1 VSIKPGSRLLHYRI
15 VDMLGAGGMGEVY
28 LAEDTRLGRQVAI
41 KVLPEQFF
49 GDSHAQERFQREA
62 RAASALNHPHICT
75 IYDVGEVDQHP
86 FMVMELL
93 KGQTLRDRMLSSNFS
108 KEELLGIAVQIAD
121 ALATAHAGGIVHRDI
136 KPANIFITERGDAKV
151 LDFGLAKL
159 SRGETAEADTRTQT
173 VAREDLTRPGTT
185 LGTIAYMSPEQVLG
199 SAIDGRSDLFSFGV
213 VLYEM
218 ATGKVPFA
226 GDTLGSIF
234 DQIIHRAP
242 EPPVNLNPELP
253 QALETVISRCLQ
265 KDRQARPASAD
276 EVRDALQH
284 ALDELRGVGAPTT
297 ARAGKL
303 RMLGVVAVVVLVAAG
318 SAFWYLQRER
328 RARQAR
334 DTVPEIRRLVEHG
347 EDASIMEAFRL
358 ATKVE
363 GYLEDDPEFQALRA
377 TIATDVEIVTEPPGA
392 IVYVK
397 PYAQPDAEWEQ
408 IGETPIEAYRGPLV
422 FTRWKVEKDG
432 YETVTDVRIPGEY
445 GAERQ
450 VFVPETLRWTL
461 TETGSARAGMVRIPE
476 NELPAF
482 WIDKYE
488 VTNRQFKAFVD
499 AGGYRNPEF
508 WNLEF
513 VDGEGVV
520 ARAEALARFVDRT
533 GLPGPSIWE
542 GGEYPTGR
550 DDYPVTGVS
559 WYEAAAFAAFAGKSL
574 PTLQHW
580 KDATGHFIDLSQ
592 WNFFAKLAPLSNF
605 DGEAPL
611 PVGASQAV
619 TPLGAL
625 DMAGNVREWCWNASE
640 IGRCL
645 RGGAWN
651 DQPYM
656 FGNITQAR
664 AFDRNEKNG
673 FRCVLYDD
681 RGAIDAAAFEPLR
694 PDAVRDLLNETPV
707 SDEVFQAYRAYYT
720 YDPSPLDAVV
730 EASEEK
736 TDWIREHI
744 TFNAAYGEERVPVE
758 LMLPKIA
765 EPPYQVVVYFSG
777 DGAADAP
784 PLDDLDGRGEF
795 ELYLE
800 FMLKTGRAVAYVAYQ
815 GTHGRTESRP
825 DNWDGETRSYADF
838 RIQQVQDFLRTGDY
852 LETRSDID
860 AERIAFYGLSRGG
873 VELNLVLA
881 LDDRYKTAIAAVG
894 GMTTYP
900 RRPEIDHI
908 HFAPRVTAP
917 VLMLNGRFDLAL
929 PYETSARP
937 MYELLGTP
945 AEHKKQVVYDNDHF
959 LDRKELVSEILPWLD
974 TYLGPVDLAQ
984 R

>member
-1 VSIKPGSRLLHYRI
+1 MSVESGQTLSHYRLI
-15 VDMLGAGGMGEVY
+15 EKIGEGGMGVVY

-49 GDSHAQERFQREA
+49 GDSQAQERFQREA

-75 IYDVGEVDQHP
+75 IYDVGEEDQHP

-93 KGQTLRDRMLSSNFS
+93 RGQTLRDRILSRDLSN
-108 KEELLGIAVQIAD
+108 EQLLGISVQIAD
-121 ALATAHAGGIVHRDI
+121 ALATAHAEGIVHRDI
-136 KPANIFITERGDAKV
+136 KPANIFVTERGDAKI

-159 SRGETAEADTRTQT
+159 SGGETAEADTRTQT
-173 VAREDLTRPGTT
+173 VAKGDLTRPGTT

-199 SAIDGRSDLFSFGV
+199 RAIDGRSDLFSFGI

-218 ATGKVPFA
+218 ATGNAPFA

-234 DQIIHRAP
+234 DQIVHQAP
-242 EPPVNLNPELP
+242 EPPVKLNPELP
-253 QALETVISRCLQ
+253 RALETVISRCLQ
-265 KDRQARPASAD
+265 KDPQARPASAE

-284 ALDELRGVGAPTT
+284 ALDALRGVGVPTSGKT
-297 ARAGKL
+297 AKV
-303 RMLGVVAVVVLVAAG
+303 RMLGAVAVVALIAAG

-328 RARQAR
+328 RAQQAR
-334 DTVPEIRRLVEHG
+334 DTLPEIRRLVEHG
-347 EDASIMEAFRL
+347 EDASVMEAFRL
-358 ATKVE
+358 AAKVE
-363 GYLEDDPEFQALRA
+363 GYLGDDPEFQALRA
-377 TIATDVEIVTEPPGA
+377 KIAVDVGIVTEPPGA

-397 PYAQPDAEWEQ
+397 PFEQPDAEWER

-432 YETVTDVRIPGEY
+432 YETVTDVRVPGDFDQET
-445 GAERQ
+445 Q
-450 VFVPETLRWTL
+450 VSVPETLRWTL
-461 TETGSARAGMVRIPE
+461 IEPGSLHAGMVRIPE
-476 NELPAF
+476 NSLPAF

-499 AGGYRNPEF
+499 AGGYRNPGF
-508 WNLEF
+508 WDFEF
-513 VDGEGVV
+513 VDGDDVV

-533 GLPGPSIWE
+533 GLPGPSTWE

-574 PTLQHW
+574 PTLRHW
-580 KDATGHFIDLSQ
+580 KDATGHFIDMSQ

-605 DGEAPL
+605 DGEASL

-664 AFDRNEKNG
+664 TFDRSEKNG
-673 FRCVLYDD
+673 FRCALYDD
-681 RGAIDAAAFEPLR
+681 RDAVEVAAFEPLR
-694 PDAVRDLLNETPV
+694 LDAVRNLLSETPA
-707 SDEVFQAYRAYYT
+707 SDEVFQAYREHYT
-720 YDPSPLDAVV
+720 YDPSPLDPIV
-730 EASEEK
+730 EAGDEK
-736 TDWIREHI
+736 TDWIREHV
-744 TFNAAYGEERVPVE
+744 TFRAAYGEERVPVE

-765 EPPYQVVVYFSG
+765 EPPYQVVVYFAG
-777 DGAADAP
+777 DGAFYAP

-795 ELYLE
+795 ELYLK
-800 FMLKTGRAVAYVAYQ
+800 FLVKTGRAVAYVAYQ
-815 GTHGRTESRP
+815 GTHGRIEGRP
-825 DNWDGETRSYADF
+825 DSWDGESRSYANY
-838 RIQQVQDFLRTGDY
+838 RIQQVQDFLRTVDY

-860 AERIAFYGLSRGG
+860 AERIAFY
-873 VELNLVLA
+873 
-881 LDDRYKTAIAAVG
+881 
-894 GMTTYP
+894 
-900 RRPEIDHI
+900 
-908 HFAPRVTAP
+908 
-917 VLMLNGRFDLAL
+917 
-929 PYETSARP
+929 
-937 MYELLGTP
+937 
-945 AEHKKQVVYDNDHF
+945 
-959 LDRKELVSEILPWLD
+959 
-974 TYLGPVDLAQ
+974 
-984 R
+984 